1 MTRSTLMK
9 LSAMVLSLGLVTG
22 CATTDQMTQM
32 QADIAKAQQSADA
45 ALAAANEA
53 KSAAG
58 VADNKAAAAMDAANA
73 AQNAADDCTE
83 RCDRIMQ
90 KAMSK

>member
-9 LSAMVLSLGLVTG
+9 MSAMVLSLGLVTG
-22 CATTDQMTQM
+22 CATTDQMKQM
-32 QADIAKAQQSADA
+32 QADITKAQQSADA

-58 VADNKAAAAMDAANA
+58 VADNKATAAMDAANA

>member
-9 LSAMVLSLGLVTG
+9 LSAMVLSIGLVTG
-22 CATTDQMTQM
+22 CATTDQMKQM
-32 QADIAKAQQSADA
+32 QADITKAQQSADA

-53 KSAAG
+53 KSTAG
-58 VADNKAAAAMDAANA
+58 MADNKAAAAMDAANA